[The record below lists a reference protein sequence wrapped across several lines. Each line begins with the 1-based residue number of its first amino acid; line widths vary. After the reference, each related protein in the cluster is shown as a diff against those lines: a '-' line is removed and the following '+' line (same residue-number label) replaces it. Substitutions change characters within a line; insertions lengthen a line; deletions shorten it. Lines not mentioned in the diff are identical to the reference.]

1 MKTVTTLIAIAA
13 AATLWQSPAKAATTT
28 ALAPDVA
35 ASVWQEGEMEYAT
48 VTFNGKELVT
58 FQAISGTGTAG
69 VKAEDLAIKLQAL
82 LEDKK
87 LNVNDLLPSRFG
99 DSVGLQLHGTT
110 VLSFDLNDTLSDS
123 DAADKDADK
132 EKIARAKEMS
142 WSLVNDIRAAYGAP
156 LLPQALNGR
165 IAEQN
170 GLAASMA
177 RRLAHAGKAVSSF
190 TGKASWYGPH
200 FHGRRTSDGTIYNQ
214 DGMTAAHRT
223 LPFGTRLLVVNRN
236 TGESCVVKVNDR
248 GPFVGDRVLD
258 LSRGAA
264 RQLNMMNAGVVPVAC
279 LILSST
285 D

>member
-13 AATLWQSPAKAATTT
+13 AATLWQSPAKAASTT

-58 FQAISGTGTAG
+58 FQGISGTGTAG
-69 VKAEDLAIKLQAL
+69 VKAEDIAIKLQAL

-110 VLSFDLNDTLSDS
+110 VLSFDLNDTAN
-123 DAADKDADK
+123 DATDKDADK
-132 EKIARAKEMS
+132 EKVARAKEMS

-279 LILSST
+279 LVLSSA

>member
-1 MKTVTTLIAIAA
+1 MKTVITLIAITAA
-13 AATLWQSPAKAATTT
+13 LTMWQAPAKAATTT

-58 FQAISGTGTAG
+58 FQGISGTGTAG
-69 VKAEDLAIKLQAL
+69 VKAEDLACKLQAL

-110 VLSFDLNDTLSDS
+110 VLSFDLSDTMADS
-123 DAADKDADK
+123 ESSDKDANK
-132 EKIARAKEMS
+132 VSKAKEMS

-156 LLPQALNGR
+156 LLPQTLGGRLADQNALGT
-165 IAEQN
+165 
-170 GLAASMA
+170 SMV
-177 RRLAHAGKAVSSF
+177 RKLAHAGKAVSSF

-279 LILSST
+279 LVLSSAE
-285 D
+285 

>member
-1 MKTVTTLIAIAA
+1 
-13 AATLWQSPAKAATTT
+13 
-28 ALAPDVA
+28 
-35 ASVWQEGEMEYAT
+35 MEYAT

-58 FQAISGTGTAG
+58 FQGISGTGTAG
-69 VKAEDLAIKLQAL
+69 VKAEDLACKLQAL

-99 DSVGLQLHGTT
+99 DNVGLQLHGTT
-110 VLSFDLNDTLSDS
+110 VLSFDLGDTMADSDS
-123 DAADKDADK
+123 SDKDANK
-132 EKIARAKEMS
+132 ASKAKEMS

-156 LLPQALNGR
+156 LLPQALGGR
-165 IAEQN
+165 LADQN
-170 GLAASMA
+170 ALATNMV
-177 RRLAHAGKAVSSF
+177 RKLAHAGKAVSSF

-279 LILSST
+279 LVLSSAE
-285 D
+285 

>member
-13 AATLWQSPAKAATTT
+13 AFTLWQSPANAAITT

-58 FQAISGTGTAG
+58 FQGISGTGTAG
-69 VKAEDLAIKLQAL
+69 VKAEDLACKLQAL

-99 DSVGLQLHGTT
+99 DTVGLQLHGTT
-110 VLSFDLNDTLSDS
+110 VLSFDLNDTMATSDVS
-123 DAADKDADK
+123 DKDK
-132 EKIARAKEMS
+132 VTQAKEMS
-142 WSLVNDIRAAYGAP
+142 YSLVNDIRAAYGAP
-156 LLPQALNGR
+156 LLPQALGGK
-165 IAEQN
+165 IAEN
-170 GLAASMA
+170 FTTNVS

-264 RQLNMMNAGVVPVAC
+264 RQLNMMSAGVVPVAC
-279 LILSST
+279 LVLSAT

>member
-13 AATLWQSPAKAATTT
+13 AVTMWQSPANAAATTV

-58 FQAISGTGTAG
+58 FQGISGTGTAG
-69 VKAEDLAIKLQAL
+69 VKAEDLACKLQAL

-99 DSVGLQLHGTT
+99 DTVGLQLHGTT
-110 VLSFDLNDTLSDS
+110 VLSFDLNDTMPDG
-123 DAADKDADK
+123 DGTNEK
-132 EKIARAKEMS
+132 EKVAKAKEMS
-142 WSLVNDIRAAYGAP
+142 WLLVNDIRAAYGAP
-156 LLPQALNGR
+156 LLPQAMGGK
-165 IAEQN
+165 IAEQPGFPSN
-170 GLAASMA
+170 AI
-177 RRLAHAGKAVSSF
+177 RRLAQGGKSVSSF

-279 LILSST
+279 LILSSAE
-285 D
+285 